1 MAHKWINFMCDPKIA
16 AENTGFT
23 QYLCPNKD
31 SYALLDDAARNNP
44 AIILPEDVK
53 AKGEVNLDLGEENAK
68 YSKIWDEI
76 KAAN

>member
-1 MAHKWINFMCDPKIA
+1 MLDPKIA

-31 SYALLDDAARNNP
+31 SYALLDEAARNNP

-53 AKGEVNLDLGEENAK
+53 VKGEVNLDLGEDNAK
-68 YSKIWDEI
+68 YVEIWDEI
-76 KAAN
+76 KTR